1 MIFVTKSE
9 LKKKLINGSKL
20 KELFDFSN
28 ETGIMFYKGSFETS
42 DNIIYIPSIG
52 ININLALNDKEIDTI
67 IDNSYTGNDFVKECK
82 EQENVAKDLFSLVT
96 WEKPNVLDIL
106 RGYFWGNEDM
116 FKEIYGISIEF
127 MFMPRKLCKKQE
139 RVC

>member
-1 MIFVTKSE
+1 
-9 LKKKLINGSKL
+9 
-20 KELFDFSN
+20 
-28 ETGIMFYKGSFETS
+28 MFYKGSFETS
-42 DNIIYIPSIG
+42 DSIIYIPSIG

-96 WEKPNVLDIL
+96 QEKPNVLDIL
-106 RGYFWGNEDM
+106 RGYFWDNEDM

-139 RVC
+139 RVLI

>member
-1 MIFVTKSE
+1 MTKSE

-42 DNIIYIPSIG
+42 DSIIYIPSIG

-82 EQENVAKDLFSLVT
+82 EQENV
-96 WEKPNVLDIL
+96 LDIL

-139 RVC
+139 RVLI

>member
-1 MIFVTKSE
+1 MTKSE

-42 DNIIYIPSIG
+42 DSIIYIPSIG

-96 WEKPNVLDIL
+96 
-106 RGYFWGNEDM
+106 
-116 FKEIYGISIEF
+116 
-127 MFMPRKLCKKQE
+127 
-139 RVC
+139 